1 MSVHSN
7 TAFALP
13 IPSSSS
19 GSKSDYTDAAG
30 DISTDSCF
38 SSCSVSTTTT
48 AVSSPVLS
56 SKFSFP
62 IPDLP
67 PLRQTLDTTCRSC
80 SSSIPELPVPST
92 LPAHTHTQ
100 GRAFPINA
108 TRDLIIDHLRPL
120 LASVAESRTLR
131 IVGLLMS
138 ADAGCEM
145 YSKMT
150 GLNCGKLQVDYEVKD
165 MRSQRDMSAL
175 QAEIKRLNEDLTV
188 DGLIF
193 YTPCFGFEQVSSA
206 FTRH

>member
-1 MSVHSN
+1 
-7 TAFALP
+7 
-13 IPSSSS
+13 
-19 GSKSDYTDAAG
+19 
-30 DISTDSCF
+30 
-38 SSCSVSTTTT
+38 
-48 AVSSPVLS
+48 
-56 SKFSFP
+56 
-62 IPDLP
+62 
-67 PLRQTLDTTCRSC
+67 
-80 SSSIPELPVPST
+80 
-92 LPAHTHTQ
+92 
-100 GRAFPINA
+100 
-108 TRDLIIDHLRPL
+108 
-120 LASVAESRTLR
+120 
-131 IVGLLMS
+131 MS